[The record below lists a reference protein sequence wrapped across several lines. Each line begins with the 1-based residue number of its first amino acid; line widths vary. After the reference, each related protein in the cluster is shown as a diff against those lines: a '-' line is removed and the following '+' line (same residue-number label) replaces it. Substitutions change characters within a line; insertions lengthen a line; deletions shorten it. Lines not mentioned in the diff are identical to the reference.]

1 MNESADR
8 LLVTWLDEGPDR
20 GSPEAVERAMAA
32 TRRTSQRPGWT
43 IPERWL
49 PMQLAIRPA
58 GVPRPML
65 FLVAAALL
73 AVALAGVLLVAGSRR
88 PTPPPFGPAGN
99 GAILTGIGTELWLA
113 GADGT
118 NPHRLA
124 IGLGEAVS
132 PVFSPDGA
140 RVAFLTRAAGHT
152 PYSLFVANADGSGA
166 RSVTGDMQVNSPPW
180 GGLTWSP
187 DGTKLA
193 LESSDNG
200 VWRIYVVGAD
210 GTGLHPI
217 TDATADRRTPNWS
230 PDGSL
235 ILYQLTLRDGGEFL
249 AVINPDGTGER
260 RILPAER
267 VDASFRGSQW
277 TRDGRIVYFRWSG
290 GTHVVGIVGLD
301 GHERLLSRPVRG
313 LGQPAG
319 LTRRSPGGLRDGERL
334 GDRRHRRSVPPRR
347 DPGRAG

>member
-1 MNESADR
+1 
-8 LLVTWLDEGPDR
+8 
-20 GSPEAVERAMAA
+20 
-32 TRRTSQRPGWT
+32 
-43 IPERWL
+43 
-49 PMQLAIRPA
+49 
-58 GVPRPML
+58 
-65 FLVAAALL
+65 
-73 AVALAGVLLVAGSRR
+73 
-88 PTPPPFGPAGN
+88 
-99 GAILTGIGTELWLA
+99 
-113 GADGT
+113 
-118 NPHRLA
+118 
-124 IGLGEAVS
+124 
-132 PVFSPDGA
+132 
-140 RVAFLTRAAGHT
+140 
-152 PYSLFVANADGSGA
+152 
-166 RSVTGDMQVNSPPW
+166 MQVNSPPW

-210 GTGLHPI
+210 RTGLHPI

-301 GHERLLSRPVRG
+301 GHERLLSRPYDDSVNPVVSPDDRQVAIG
-313 LGQPAG
+313 MAVGSAIVDIDNPSRRVEIPAG
-319 LTRRSPGGLRDGERL
+319 LGECGVSWSPDGMTLLGLGTDCTAEYRIPL
-334 GDRRHRRSVPPRR
+334 ANPAAAKVLPVPSGTISNATWQRVSR
-347 DPGRAG
+347 